1 MAEPFIRPIREED
14 VKQIHEIEKACFA
27 MPWSEESIL
36 HDVKE
41 NVVARWL
48 VLDDGNGGV
57 LAYAGMWFVLDE
69 AHVCNVAVR
78 PDSRGLGYGKRIFTA
93 LIDLAMVLLS
103 LFTDPFPYNLFPVIA
118 LANYFLFFGKDV
130 LNVIPMSWRANAS
143 RLFRKKPKQPKAKV
157 IHFNAGYYEA
167 STATTKAPY
176 THRCTICGRTD
187 VTNPELEFR
196 YCSKCKGYYCYC
208 QDHINNHTHIQ

>member
-1 MAEPFIRPIREED
+1 MAEPTIRPIREAD

-78 PDSRGLGYGKRIFTA
+78 PDCRGKGYGKA
-93 LIDLAMVLLS
+93 LFRRLAAVAVERGCGRMEWWCLDWNTPSIGFYKALGAQAMEEWTVYRLTGKALDDLATS
-103 LFTDPFPYNLFPVIA
+103 
-118 LANYFLFFGKDV
+118 
-130 LNVIPMSWRANAS
+130 
-143 RLFRKKPKQPKAKV
+143 
-157 IHFNAGYYEA
+157 
-167 STATTKAPY
+167 
-176 THRCTICGRTD
+176 
-187 VTNPELEFR
+187 
-196 YCSKCKGYYCYC
+196 
-208 QDHINNHTHIQ
+208 

>member
-1 MAEPFIRPIREED
+1 MAEPTIRPIREAD

-69 AHVCNVAVR
+69 AHVWRCAAR
-78 PDSRGLGYGKRIFTA
+78 TRSRRTCITPAGCSTWGIASGITRIIKRT
-93 LIDLAMVLLS
+93 
-103 LFTDPFPYNLFPVIA
+103 
-118 LANYFLFFGKDV
+118 
-130 LNVIPMSWRANAS
+130 R
-143 RLFRKKPKQPKAKV
+143 
-157 IHFNAGYYEA
+157 
-167 STATTKAPY
+167 
-176 THRCTICGRTD
+176 
-187 VTNPELEFR
+187 
-196 YCSKCKGYYCYC
+196 
-208 QDHINNHTHIQ
+208 

>member
-1 MAEPFIRPIREED
+1 M
-14 VKQIHEIEKACFA
+14 
-27 MPWSEESIL
+27 SENILIADDSVNMRVILKDIL
-36 HDVKE
+36 HRSGYT
-41 NVVARWL
+41 VVGEAGDGAEAVSMFDKL
-48 VLDDGNGGV
+48 V
-57 LAYAGMWFVLDE
+57 
-69 AHVCNVAVR
+69 
-78 PDSRGLGYGKRIFTA
+78 PDAA

-157 IHFNAGYYEA
+157 IHFNAGSYEA
-167 STATTKAPY
+167 STATPKAPY

>member
-69 AHVCNVAVR
+69 AHVTNNVAVR

-93 LIDLAMVLLS
+93 LIDLAMENSMAMITLEVRRS
-103 LFTDPFPYNLFPVIA
+103 NTIAQNLYHA
-118 LANYFLFFGKDV
+118 CGMLDV
-130 LNVIPMSWRANAS
+130 GY
-143 RLFRKKPKQPKAKV
+143 RKR
-157 IHFNAGYYEA
+157 YYEDNKEDA
-167 STATTKAPY
+167 LIMY
-176 THRCTICGRTD
+176 RD
-187 VTNPELEFR
+187 FVYPEAGE
-196 YCSKCKGYYCYC
+196 
-208 QDHINNHTHIQ
+208 NEA